1 MPDWEI
7 ARLLPN
13 LSLPAKDSD
22 AWTSSAVE
30 TGRTTLS
37 LRSPWIEIMAGDD
50 ERLKPFLNTFPTAD
64 VLLGAF
70 SDYDATPFVPSVL
83 AVRSDAPIRRQLDSI
98 SSFRN
103 AAASCFVLSARAAVA
118 AEKHD
123 AEPSYSDL
131 FDFHPAEIDRKG
143 RVQIYSAALANFV
156 GHPNSLSFGPAPAL
170 DRRLDLRF
178 CDVTL
183 SRLLSQAWRTAFAR
197 QRRRREILPLF
208 RSLEIAFQAGAIPQ
222 KNIGSLYDF
231 GLTVAHWV
239 SALESL
245 LWPLYGRAN
254 QQLSLTF
261 LGQIPVHD
269 RVLAARRFRAAH
281 DKSLRLNALQKACT
295 LIYRARNRF
304 LHGDHFHKSH
314 LVPWPNRR
322 TRLPDLAA
330 VVYREALRHRL
341 EGIFEQPAPTLQN
354 LDSETIFGWFQEA
367 VYDDAL
373 RKAFKLKREKS
384 L

>member
-22 AWTSSAVE
+22 AWTSSAAE
-30 TGRTTLS
+30 TGRATLS

-50 ERLKPFLNTFPTAD
+50 ERLKPFLNAFPTAND
-64 VLLGAF
+64 LLGAF

-83 AVRSDAPIRRQLDSI
+83 AVRSDAPIRRQLDFI

-103 AAASCFVLSARAAVA
+103 AAASCFVLRARAAVA
-118 AEKHD
+118 AEKHGT
-123 AEPSYSDL
+123 ESSYSDL

-143 RVQIYSAALANFV
+143 RVQIHSAALANFV
-156 GHPNSLSFGPAPAL
+156 GYPNSLSFGPTPAL
-170 DRRLDLRF
+170 DRRLDLRS

-183 SRLLSQAWRTAFAR
+183 SRLLSQAWRTAFVR
-197 QRRRREILPLF
+197 RRRRRELLPLF
-208 RSLEIAFQAGAIPQ
+208 RSLEIAFQAAAIPQ

-231 GLTVAHWV
+231 GLTLAHWV

-245 LWPLYGRAN
+245 LWPVSGRAN
-254 QQLSLTF
+254 QRQSLDF
-261 LGQIPVHD
+261 LGKIPIHD
-269 RVLAARRFRAAH
+269 RVLAARRFRATH
-281 DKSLRLNALQKACT
+281 DKSLRLNALQKVCT
-295 LIYRARNRF
+295 LIYRARNKF
-304 LHGDHFHKSH
+304 LHGDRFHKSD
-314 LVPWPNRR
+314 LVPWPKRHA
-322 TRLPDLAA
+322 RLPDLAA

-341 EGIFEQPAPTLQN
+341 EGIFKQPAPTFQN
-354 LDSETIFGWFQEA
+354 LDSEAIFEWFREA

-373 RKAFKLKREKS
+373 RKVFTLKRDKS

>member
-22 AWTSSAVE
+22 AWTSSAAE
-30 TGRTTLS
+30 TGRATLS

-50 ERLKPFLNTFPTAD
+50 ERLQPFLNAFPTAN

-83 AVRSDAPIRRQLDSI
+83 AVRSDAPIRRQLASI

-103 AAASCFVLSARAAVA
+103 AVASCFALRTRAAVA

-123 AEPSYSDL
+123 AGPSYSDL
-131 FDFHPAEIDRKG
+131 FDFHPAEIDQKG
-143 RVQIYSAALANFV
+143 QVQIHSAAVANFV
-156 GHPNSLSFGPAPAL
+156 GHPNSLSFGPAPEL
-170 DRRLDLRF
+170 DRRLDLCS

-208 RSLEIAFQAGAIPQ
+208 RSLEIAYQAGAIPQ

-231 GLTVAHWV
+231 GLTIAHWV

-245 LWPLYGRAN
+245 LWPLFSDAN
-254 QQLSLTF
+254 QRLSLDF

-269 RVLAARRFRAAH
+269 RVLAARRFRTTVGR
-281 DKSLRLNALQKACT
+281 KKTRQLNALQKACT
-295 LIYRARNRF
+295 LIYRARNEF
-304 LHGDHFHKSH
+304 LHGNPFHKSH
-314 LVPWPNRR
+314 LVPWPKRR

-341 EGIFEQPAPTLQN
+341 EGIFKQRAPT
-354 LDSETIFGWFQEA
+354 LDSETISGWFQEA
-367 VYDDAL
+367 AYDDAL